1 MPNERVIREELSR
14 LKKRQDFLQKQLS
27 IDKDLKKKRLD
38 LVKSLLDTYK
48 SKFAAF
54 QTTLSYDKIMERW
67 NFDLP
72 GVRSFY
78 LDSRL
83 DVRGEED
90 LDKVLNNIETY
101 MSIKDLLPNF
111 ELDGLAT
118 KGEETTFS
126 NSGPNSDIQAR
137 VGKKEN
143 GLFSIKLIKF
153 ITDDSYICDLSEN
166 LSLEVYSEEDYVE
179 IKFSYYFESTREDLK
194 AKIDEGL
201 ETLKKFPSN

>member
-1 MPNERVIREELSR
+1 MPNERVIRKELSR

-72 GVRSFY
+72 GVGSFY
-78 LDSRL
+78 LDSHL
-83 DVRGEED
+83 DVRGEEE

-126 NSGPNSDIQAR
+126 NSDPSSDIQAR

-143 GLFSIKLIKF
+143 GLFSVKLIKF

-166 LSLEVYSEEDYVE
+166 LSLEVYSEGDYAE

>member
-1 MPNERVIREELSR
+1 MPNERVIRKELSR

-126 NSGPNSDIQAR
+126 NSYPNSDIQAR

-143 GLFSIKLIKF
+143 GLFSVKLIKF

-166 LSLEVYSEEDYVE
+166 LSLEVYSEEDYAE

>member
-38 LVKSLLDTYK
+38 LAKSLLDTYK
-48 SKFAAF
+48 SKFAAL

-90 LDKVLNNIETY
+90 LDKVLNNLEAY

-126 NSGPNSDIQAR
+126 NSDPNSDIQAR

-143 GLFSIKLIKF
+143 GLFSVKLIKF
-153 ITDDSYICDLSEN
+153 ITDDSYICDLGEN
-166 LSLEVYSEEDYVE
+166 LSLEVYSEEDYAE

>member
-1 MPNERVIREELSR
+1 MPNERVIRKELSR

-72 GVRSFY
+72 GVGSFY
-78 LDSRL
+78 LDSHL
-83 DVRGEED
+83 DVRGEEE

-126 NSGPNSDIQAR
+126 NSDPSSDIQAR

-143 GLFSIKLIKF
+143 GLFSVKLIKF

-166 LSLEVYSEEDYVE
+166 LSL
-179 IKFSYYFESTREDLK
+179 
-194 AKIDEGL
+194 
-201 ETLKKFPSN
+201 